1 VADAIRQARDVDV
14 EVRHGW
20 LGEFTVRLDRR
31 VLARRRWFQLPPAE
45 SVVAAVR
52 DALP

>member
-14 EVRHGW
+14 EVRRGW
-20 LGEFTVRLDRR
+20 IGEFTVRLDRR
-31 VLARRRWFQLPPAE
+31 VLARREWLRLPPAE
-45 SVVAAVR
+45 SVVAAVS